1 MTIRGDPPGKAAPAG
16 ATDDLA
22 DLIGRVAARDAAAF
36 AALYK
41 QTSAKLYGVIA
52 RILPRGD
59 LGAEALQEAYV
70 RIWEKA
76 GDFDPLRGS
85 PLAWMATI
93 ARNRALDEVRRV
105 RPGSLEDLPESFEPA
120 ADEVDPLAA
129 RERSEAL
136 AALVNCLQ
144 ALDEEKRAVVLL
156 AYYRGWS
163 SRGARQALRAA
174 RADDQDLAASQP
186 CATEGLSGVMTVTP
200 DDDFA
205 AAEYALGTLDP
216 AERAT
221 LAARRLR
228 EPELDQAIRA
238 WEARLAPLAEATPA
252 IEPPR
257 RPSGRDRGT
266 DSRRFRC
273 AQPPAADSTVVVLRR
288 SVTRWRTAAIAASV
302 IAGLLAIGLIARETT
317 REALP
322 RQYVAILQK
331 DAASPA
337 FEVTVNLDRQE
348 LTVRPVAAQT
358 PPGKAYELWI
368 IDPRLGAPR
377 SLGVIGETTRA
388 ANLAAYDRAVVENAT
403 YAVTVEPPGGSPSG
417 QPSGPPV
424 FVGKL
429 IPVGP

>member
-1 MTIRGDPPGKAAPAG
+1 
-16 ATDDLA
+16 
-22 DLIGRVAARDAAAF
+22 
-36 AALYK
+36 
-41 QTSAKLYGVIA
+41 
-52 RILPRGD
+52 
-59 LGAEALQEAYV
+59 
-70 RIWEKA
+70 
-76 GDFDPLRGS
+76 
-85 PLAWMATI
+85 
-93 ARNRALDEVRRV
+93 
-105 RPGSLEDLPESFEPA
+105 
-120 ADEVDPLAA
+120 
-129 RERSEAL
+129 
-136 AALVNCLQ
+136 
-144 ALDEEKRAVVLL
+144 
-156 AYYRGWS
+156 
-163 SRGARQALRAA
+163 
-174 RADDQDLAASQP
+174 
-186 CATEGLSGVMTVTP
+186 MTVTP

-221 LAARRLR
+221 LSARRLR

-238 WEARLAPLAEATPA
+238 WEARLAPLAEAAPA

-257 RPSGRDRGT
+257 DLLAAIEGRIRAG
-266 DSRRFRC
+266 SV
-273 AQPPAADSTVVVLRR
+273 AAAAPPAADSTVVALRR
-288 SVTRWRTAAIAASV
+288 SVMRWRTAAMAASV
-302 IAGLLAIGLIARETT
+302 IAAMLAIGLGVRETT
-317 REALP
+317 REAPP
-322 RQYVAILQK
+322 REYVAILQK

-388 ANLAAYDRAVVENAT
+388 ANLAAYDRAVVADAT

-429 IPVGP
+429 VPVGP